1 MCIIFDSYEIIIW
14 KSKCFLVIDPNFK
27 LILPYKTMH
36 CMLTFQTPKSK
47 VNILPFYYL
56 VGYGLHLNLP
66 CCQWIYDNNASN
78 KIHQHTL
85 AINRGQKPKSY
96 NLQQIPSMS
105 IMKCD
110 IHISH
115 IEKCS
120 MIISKILNNQ
130 MKNKIGSSTMF
141 NFRLEI
147 A

>member
-1 MCIIFDSYEIIIW
+1 MCIICDNYGVIIW
-14 KSKCFLVIDPNFK
+14 KSKCLLVMDHNFK
-27 LILPYKTMH
+27 LILPYKAMH
-36 CMLTFQTPKSK
+36 CMLTFQIPKSK
-47 VNILPFYYL
+47 VNMLPFYYL
-56 VGYGLHLNLP
+56 VGYCLHLNLTF
-66 CCQWIYDNNASN
+66 CQWIHDNNVSN

-85 AINRGQKPKSY
+85 AIDRGQKPKSY

-130 MKNKIGSSTMF
+130 MKNKIGSSRML
-141 NFRLEI
+141 NFRFEI
-147 A
+147 P